1 MYPIHNLHAYNKYKL
16 YFCNVLAKNSA
27 TFVINR
33 ILCIKT

>member
-1 MYPIHNLHAYNKYKL
+1 MYPTHKLHAYNKCKL
-16 YFCNVLAKNSA
+16 YFCNVLAKISA